1 MDFTQLLSLQIDQW
15 IWIVVAAI
23 LIGFSKTGIG
33 GAMMLV
39 IPIVASV
46 FGGKE
51 STGIILP
58 MLIVGDVFAVKYYNR
73 HADWGNIKKLLPWSL
88 IGLAVGVVIG
98 KYINDQQFKFLIALS
113 VFVCLGILIYS
124 EKKGD
129 QIKVPTQLWF
139 YAIVGILAGFTSMI
153 GNAAGPIV
161 SIYLLAMAFKKNS
174 FMGTSAWF
182 FMIINLTKVPLQI
195 FFWHNITLQ
204 TFSIVIVMI
213 PAIILGAI
221 AGIYVIKKIKE
232 KPFRYMIILMTGIAA
247 IRLIV

>member
-1 MDFTQLLSLQIDQW
+1 MDFAQLLSLQIDQW
-15 IWIVVAAI
+15 IWIVLAAV

-58 MLIVGDVFAVKYYNR
+58 MLIVGDIFAVKYYNR

-129 QIKVPTQLWF
+129 QIKVPTKLWF
-139 YAIVGILAGFTSMI
+139 YALVGILAGFTSMI

-232 KPFRYMIILMTGIAA
+232 KPFRYIIIVMTGIAA